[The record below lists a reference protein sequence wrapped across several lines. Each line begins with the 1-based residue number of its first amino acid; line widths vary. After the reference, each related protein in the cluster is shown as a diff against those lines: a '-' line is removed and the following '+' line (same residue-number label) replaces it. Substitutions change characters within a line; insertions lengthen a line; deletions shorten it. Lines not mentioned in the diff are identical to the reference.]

1 MNKNTLRRLSI
12 LLCLA
17 MVLAM
22 LPLAVFAAT
31 PKTLYVD
38 LNDEWYGNS
47 KRVAAYFY
55 CSYSNG
61 WADAVLV
68 DEANGIY
75 AVDIP
80 GGYFEGDGVIFCS
93 MNPGTTDNNWSNK
106 WNQTAD
112 LTIPGDGTN
121 YIVLDSGWTG
131 ISGTWTTYTPAE
143 PEPEESQPAESQPE
157 ESESTEESEPVMDTT
172 ASLNYQVTVYCV
184 DTLGW
189 GNVNA
194 YAWGTAGSNA
204 AWPGV
209 AMTDAGFQVQGCN
222 VYEVEVLSDCT
233 GIIFNNG
240 SSQTS
245 DLTVNDGQYF
255 DLATNQWYE
264 FSDEI
269 PAPEV
274 KSATVYCINSA
285 KWAAVAAY
293 AWSDGAGSNA
303 AWPGVLMTKTE
314 ETVNGFDIYEITLSA
329 SFANLIFN
337 NNNNGAQTFDL
348 TVNDGQYF
356 DIATATWYAS
366 LSEVPAVDPLATG
379 TYLAGSFNGW
389 NTTENEFRLNAEG
402 DSVGYLSLELA
413 ANTSYEFKIVNNG
426 IWLGYTGTI
435 TEDATGL
442 VFNSEYNAVITTNAA
457 GTYVFAY
464 DAAANTLSITYPEA
478 PVVENPT
485 AVEGLVPYSAT
496 RTSFTVDWNDTPNA
510 VKYWVYVD
518 GRIYCSTTESQATV
532 TKRKVDTEYTVSVT
546 ALLEDGTILSLEEAP
561 TTTVRTNSYGFNS
574 SYEAQVDS
582 IRFTWNVA
590 DCTKTWIYFGTDP
603 TNLKLTAS
611 STTGE
616 YTVKKLEDGVTY
628 YYELSH
634 LIDGKIVR
642 TSEVAEVTTPV
653 NEALTATMEVVD
665 GVATFS
671 WNAVGDSYKYW
682 VIIETAEKKIVRST
696 TELTYTMSGVDF
708 ENSKITVRGINS
720 ECIYDYKLR

>member
-1 MNKNTLRRLSI
+1 
-12 LLCLA
+12 

-143 PEPEESQPAESQPE
+143 PEPEESQPE

-209 AMTDAGFQVQGCN
+209 
-222 VYEVEVLSDCT
+222 
-233 GIIFNNG
+233 
-240 SSQTS
+240 
-245 DLTVNDGQYF
+245 
-255 DLATNQWYE
+255 
-264 FSDEI
+264 
-269 PAPEV
+269 
-274 KSATVYCINSA
+274 
-285 KWAAVAAY
+285 
-293 AWSDGAGSNA
+293 
-303 AWPGVLMTKTE
+303 LMTKTE

-337 NNNNGAQTFDL
+337 NNNNGAQTFEL

-402 DSVGYLSLELA
+402 DSVGYLSLELE

-426 IWLGYTGTI
+426 TWLGYTGTI

-546 ALLEDGTILSLEEAP
+546 ALLEDGTILA
-561 TTTVRTNSYGFNS
+561 TGFFGPDFIAIDMDGNTLHYIS
-574 SYEAQVDS
+574 THDVDIYWPYLIEMENGLIVVTFEGYPEGS
-582 IRFTWNVA
+582 A
-590 DCTKTWIYFGTDP
+590 DCWLTLDPKTW
-603 TNLKLTAS
+603 
-611 STTGE
+611 
-616 YTVKKLEDGVTY
+616 
-628 YYELSH
+628 
-634 LIDGKIVR
+634 
-642 TSEVAEVTTPV
+642 EV
-653 NEALTATMEVVD
+653 
-665 GVATFS
+665 
-671 WNAVGDSYKYW
+671 
-682 VIIETAEKKIVRST
+682 IE
-696 TELTYTMSGVDF
+696 
-708 ENSKITVRGINS
+708 
-720 ECIYDYKLR
+720 